1 MDFENAFWLFLLV
14 AYLVLQVLGK
24 KRRQKKPRPLPE
36 GERTGGRDTVDHTLA
51 EALREIRHA
60 LGVETP
66 SRTPEPTRTPVFP
79 QKPAPPRR
87 TPEFKSPS
95 PLLPADEAPLS
106 ARKPLPHPIP
116 RSRLRRRLREADSV
130 REAVILS
137 EILGPPMSRRRR

>member
-1 MDFENAFWLFLLV
+1 MDFENVFWIFLLV

-24 KRRQKKPRPLPE
+24 KRRQKKPPPLPE
-36 GERTGGRDTVDHTLA
+36 GERTGGSGAGDHTLE

-66 SRTPEPTRTPVFP
+66 SRAPEPTRTPVFP

-87 TPEFKSPS
+87 APEFKSPS
-95 PLLPADEAPLS
+95 PHLPVDEAPLS
-106 ARKPLPHPIP
+106 ARKPLPQPIP